1 MDWISGPEDQ
11 AGFLRAL
18 TPVAEA
24 AKEGAGLP
32 GQTKKWQRMCS
43 HFIRLHG
50 VHSLG
55 PRTREQP
62 IKIHATNCNMWNRG
76 LVGLPREGNVCRVD
90 SPSSLAICF
99 PYVSEIKKLNKQK
112 IELGAFLSLLIFW
125 REDVLRPETR

>member
-32 GQTKKWQRMCS
+32 GQTKKWQMCC
-43 HFIRLHG
+43 HFIRLNG
-50 VHSLG
+50 VHRLG

-62 IKIHATNCNMWNRG
+62 IKIHASNCKMWNRG

-99 PYVSEIKKLNKQK
+99 PYVSEIQNSTNKR
-112 IELGAFLSLLIFW
+112 LSLAPSFPHSFFW
-125 REDVLRPETR
+125 REDVLRPGTQ